1 MLDARDVVVL
11 SLGRKFGSCSCSGSS
26 RQSRRT
32 GESVYSHWEQRRATN
47 RQQSVRQCLC
57 GYDAEIVLGVGGDWL
72 TADARRGRSWM
83 LPGCGKWRVHTPQG
97 PKGEGPDRGRF
108 DDLGQIKKNDGIVA
122 RLGWKSVRDVCVVTT
137 ADF

>member
-1 MLDARDVVVL
+1 MRGMWWSYPSDGNLAVAAAVAAAGKAGAR
-11 SLGRKFGSCSCSGSS
+11 GSRS
-26 RQSRRT
+26 T
-32 GESVYSHWEQRRATN
+32 ATWEQRRATN